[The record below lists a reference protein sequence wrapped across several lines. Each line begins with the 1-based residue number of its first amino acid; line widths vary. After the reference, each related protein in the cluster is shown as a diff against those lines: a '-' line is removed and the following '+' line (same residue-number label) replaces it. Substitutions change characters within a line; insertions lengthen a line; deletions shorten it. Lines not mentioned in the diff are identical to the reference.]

1 MTRMARLLVAATAM
15 IALTSTPTNASPPAA
30 TSQLSVEPPPSCGG
44 DAGGRSARGGFQGYG
59 QHGCGGLPRSDTSSS
74 SGTTGSKPAWVVR
87 TVDCGPRRAR
97 GHVLSPASGVCL
109 NVINE
114 CALGAGVRP
123 SADPFA
129 TTVGTERVWPDGR
142 WLYLGANC
150 NARTNRPQLTP
161 LLVRQQVEKLVPHPG
176 IGVAP
181 PGGRTLVNLQ
191 TVLWSDTPRDR
202 SLGTVRLL
210 GIYRVA
216 LRVHV
221 RQVVWEFGDGAS
233 ARTGSPGRPYRVGEH
248 CATVSCPGHFGHV
261 YARTGSMTITSRV
274 SWTGQYSVNGGRW
287 QTIAGAVTGP
297 QAAAQV
303 TVVQARGVLVADPS
317 PH

>member
-1 MTRMARLLVAATAM
+1 MLTA
-15 IALTSTPTNASPPAA
+15 
-30 TSQLSVEPPPSCGG
+30 
-44 DAGGRSARGGFQGYG
+44 
-59 QHGCGGLPRSDTSSS
+59 
-74 SGTTGSKPAWVVR
+74 
-87 TVDCGPRRAR
+87 
-97 GHVLSPASGVCL
+97 ASGILLEVF
-109 NVINE
+109 NE
-114 CALGAGVRP
+114 CALGVGARP
-123 SADPFA
+123 LADPST
-129 TTVGTERVWPDGR
+129 TTVGIVRQWLDGR
-142 WLYLGANC
+142 SVYLGANC

-191 TVLWSDTPRDR
+191 TVLWADTPADR
-202 SLGTVRLL
+202 RLGTVRLL

-221 RQVVWEFGDGAS
+221 QQVLWDFGDGTS
-233 ARTGSPGRPYRVGEH
+233 ARTGSPGRPYRAGEH
-248 CATVSCPGHFGHV
+248 CATVTCPGHFGHV
-261 YARTGSMTITSRV
+261 FGRTGSMTITSQV
-274 SWTGQYSVNGGRW
+274 SWTGQYSVNGGQW

-297 QAAAQV
+297 QAAAEV

>member
-1 MTRMARLLVAATAM
+1 MLVVLLLWASEPVAQAYSGDRFSAY
-15 IALTSTPTNASPPAA
+15 PAS
-30 TSQLSVEPPPSCGG
+30 LSVALLGCPGIAKARAG
-44 DAGGRSARGGFQGYG
+44 DGGFNTNGT
-59 QHGCGGLPRSDTSSS
+59 HRCGDERADSSDTGPQ
-74 SGTTGSKPAWVVR
+74 SGRRGSKPAWVVR
-87 TVDCGPRRAR
+87 TVDCGPRRTR

-109 NVINE
+109 SVINA

-123 SADPFA
+123 VADPFA
-129 TTVGTERVWPDGR
+129 TTTGTERVWSDGR

-191 TVLWSDTPRDR
+191 TVLWADTPRDR

-210 GIYRVA
+210 GIYRVS

-221 RQVVWEFGDGAS
+221 RQVVWDFGDGTSAS
-233 ARTGSPGRPYRVGEH
+233 TGTPGRPYRVGEH

-261 YARTGSMTITSRV
+261 YGTTGSMTITSRV

-287 QTIAGAVTGP
+287 QTIVGAVTGP
-297 QAAAQV
+297 PAAARV
-303 TVVQARGVLVADPS
+303 TVVQARGVLVADP
-317 PH
+317 H